1 MISNALKPKEFRI
14 CIINKLIM
22 HSQSLHLNT
31 KLENV
36 HTMSPSS
43 LPCTLY
49 SFSSQCPSNHSLEN
63 VDESQSS
70 NHTFS
75 TCALYLGRQSMVF
88 AISPHW
94 STQEFFIASR
104 PRQCLGDFNTT
115 KVNHLSKPVR
125 YWRTRSGN
133 RASSKLKAQIYIL
146 EHIVVH
152 MWLCT

>member
-1 MISNALKPKEFRI
+1 
-14 CIINKLIM
+14 M

-31 KLENV
+31 NLENV
-36 HTMSPSS
+36 PKMSPSS

-49 SFSSQCPSNHSLEN
+49 SFSNQCPSNHSLEN
-63 VDESQSS
+63 VDESHSS

-75 TCALYLGRQSMVF
+75 TCALYVGRQSMVF

-94 STQEFFIASR
+94 STHEFFITSR
-104 PRQCLGDFNTT
+104 PKQCLGDFNTT
-115 KVNHLSKPVR
+115 KVKPFVKATVR

-133 RASSKLKAQIYIL
+133 RANSKLKAQIYIL

-152 MWLCT
+152 IWLCT

>member
-1 MISNALKPKEFRI
+1 MISNALKPKEFQI

-36 HTMSPSS
+36 YMMSPSS

-63 VDESQSS
+63 VDESHSS
-70 NHTFS
+70 NRTFS
-75 TCALYLGRQSMVF
+75 TCALYLGRQPMVF

-94 STQEFFIASR
+94 STQEFFITSR
-104 PRQCLGDFNTT
+104 PRQCPGDFNTT
-115 KVNHLSKPVR
+115 KVEPSVKASQILKDQK
-125 YWRTRSGN
+125 W
-133 RASSKLKAQIYIL
+133 ASSKLKAQIYIL